1 MHVKGLF
8 ATVCKRVKDSENR
21 SFFLM
26 SFKWKQSQKGEVRT
40 ARAEAESAGRVEAS
54 LGGRRRRLGRRFL
67 PLRAQ
72 RYGGVVVCP
81 QRRDLQCWE
90 DRLSQ
95 QAQKEK
101 PSLFMPE
108 GEVTSMLYY

>member
-1 MHVKGLF
+1 
-8 ATVCKRVKDSENR
+8 
-21 SFFLM
+21 M
-26 SFKWKQSQKGEVRT
+26 SFERKQSQTGEVRT
-40 ARAEAESAGRVEAS
+40 ARAEAESAGREETS
-54 LGGRRRRLGRRFL
+54 LAGTRRRLGRRFL
-67 PLRAQ
+67 PLQAQ
-72 RYGGVVVCP
+72 RYGGVVASP